1 MKPCGLLKKFSVSRE
16 TIRKYRIINKNLYY
30 LNNELELSGYY
41 GYDAQWV
48 RIDPKKW
55 YYRLVLLD
63 TINKM
68 PVAELISE
76 NEDAETVKKFI
87 NESIPYNKRKA
98 IVTDLKS
105 EYDKIMR
112 ELGFVHQH
120 CTFHLKLNINKNI
133 HKFIMKTKIK
143 LKKEYK
149 KN

>member
-16 TIRKYRIINKNLYY
+16 TIRKYRIINKSLYY

-48 RIDPKKW
+48 RIDSKKW

-98 IVTDLKS
+98 IVTDLK
-105 EYDKIMR
+105 IR
-112 ELGFVHQH
+112 
-120 CTFHLKLNINKNI
+120 I
-133 HKFIMKTKIK
+133 
-143 LKKEYK
+143 
-149 KN
+149 

>member
-1 MKPCGLLKKFSVSRE
+1 M
-16 TIRKYRIINKNLYY
+16 
-30 LNNELELSGYY
+30 NNELELSGYY